1 MIPEYYKILLMSLCL
16 LFLILLTAVC
26 FSTIFLIEK
35 QPQEKAPTIHEKNEL
50 DANSSQDSGL
60 ESLTDQLESNK
71 SQDRFIKT
79 VKIGRKNLI
88 IKTEKSSQS
97 KSRASIS

>member
-1 MIPEYYKILLMSLCL
+1 MSLCL
-16 LFLILLTAVC
+16 LFLIVLTAVC

-35 QPQEKAPTIHEKNEL
+35 QPQEKAPTNHEKNES
-50 DANSSQDSGL
+50 APNNSQDNGL
-60 ESLTDQLESNK
+60 ENQTDQLNSNESEE
-71 SQDRFIKT
+71 RFIKT
-79 VKIGRKNLI
+79 VKIGQKNLS